1 MSASETRQS
10 AVERVVGRIA
20 KVVVEKPKRVL
31 LAGIL
36 FFLALSPG
44 VGRVYQN
51 IKYYIWFEPGDQRI
65 ELLDEFE
72 QKFGSDLASVVIVH
86 SPSGIFDKESAA
98 LLIELTDKMWKVA
111 ETVRVESLSNF
122 SWVHAEGDELIV
134 ESLIPDDQEL
144 TPELLAERKKAALS
158 HEQLPGF
165 LVSKDGKTAAIYGW
179 LRPTK
184 IGKDKNEYNDFVQNA
199 KELHALIKQY
209 QGKGDHQLY
218 LAGLPATEAYQEVGP
233 PAEMQKLSN
242 VILAMCLVLLF
253 VYFRRLSGMLLPFAV
268 VIPSVLL
275 TLAVAGWSGITIN
288 PETITSPNIMV
299 IVAVSSSIHILFT
312 FFRALDRGLVRREAA
327 RYALEHAL
335 VPTFFSCLTIGI
347 GFLSLITMTIPP
359 LQDLGILV
367 AAGTAIVWLLLFLI
381 LGPLMVLLPIKAK
394 KKKKGAAPAATASP
408 ADVEEELEKVTPRAQ
423 KLTDWVDRHKVGIV
437 AGWAALLGLSIWLA
451 FNNKVSFDPVEWF
464 DPRTDVRKAID
475 VTRSEFGWS
484 ENFEVVI
491 DSGKEE
497 GIKDPEFLGRVDK
510 LDSWLRAQKGVVQA
524 FSLLDILKETNRAL
538 YGGDQ
543 GHYKLPGTRQEVA
556 EQFLLY
562 TMNLPLGKSLN
573 ERVTLANDA
582 LRMTVLSRRENSP
595 AVLSLLDDVRAKGK
609 ELGLNLE
616 ITGRTILTH
625 QVNPEMVPSF
635 FRSMLSGTLVIA
647 LVLLVYFRS
656 LRLAF
661 FGLFLE
667 LIPLVLGAGIV
678 FFLLGKNFD
687 MATISTFA
695 IVLGVTVDDTVHYLH
710 GYGRERR
717 LGRSPREAISRLW
730 NTTAAGMVISQSI
743 LACCFA
749 LFVFVVFPIIRY
761 MGIQVAAMLVIAL
774 IANLTLSPALLLL
787 LRGKDVEKRDT
798 TGSKKA

>member
-1 MSASETRQS
+1 MSTSESRQS
-10 AVERVVGRIA
+10 TVERVVARIA
-20 KVVVEKPKRVL
+20 TLVVEKPKRVL

-36 FFLALSPG
+36 FFLVLSPG

-51 IKYYIWFEPGDQRI
+51 IKYYIWFEPGDHRI

-72 QKFGSDLASVVIVH
+72 QKFGNDLASVVIVH
-86 SPSGIFDKESAA
+86 SPSGIFDKESAE
-98 LLIELTDKMWKVA
+98 LLIELTDRMWKVA

-134 ESLIPDDQEL
+134 ESLIPDDREL
-144 TPELLAERKKAALS
+144 TPALLAERKKAALS

-184 IGKDKNEYNDFVQNA
+184 IGKEKNEYNDYVQNT
-199 KELHALIKQY
+199 KELNELIGKY
-209 QGKGDHQLY
+209 KGKGDHTLY
-218 LAGLPATEAYQEVGP
+218 LAGLPSTEAYQEVGP

-253 VYFRRLSGMLLPFAV
+253 VYFRRLSGMLLPFSV

-275 TLAVAGWSGITIN
+275 TLAVAGWSGISIN

-299 IVAVSSSIHILFT
+299 IVAVSSSIHILFA
-312 FFRALDRGLVRREAA
+312 FFRALDSGMPRREAA

-367 AAGTAIVWLLLFLI
+367 AAGTAIVWLLLFII

-394 KKKKGAAPAATASP
+394 KRKKGAAPAAGAP
-408 ADVEEELEKVTPRAQ
+408 EELEKVTPRAQ
-423 KLTDWVDRHKVGIV
+423 RLTDWIDRYKVGIV
-437 AGWAALLGLSIWLA
+437 AAWAALLGLSIWLA
-451 FNNKVSFDPVEWF
+451 LNNKVSFDPIEWF

-475 VTRSEFGWS
+475 VTRAEFGWS
-484 ENFEVVI
+484 EGFEVVV
-491 DSGKEE
+491 DSGQEE
-497 GIKDPEFLGRVDK
+497 GIKEPEFLARVDK
-510 LDSWLRAQKGVVQA
+510 LDAWLRAQKGVVQV

-538 YGGDQ
+538 YGGDPA
-543 GHYKLPGTRQEVA
+543 HYKLPTTRQEIA
-556 EQFLLY
+556 EQYLLY

-573 ERVTLANDA
+573 ERVTLNNSA

-609 ELGLNLE
+609 QLGLDVE
-616 ITGRTILTH
+616 VTGRTILTH

-647 LVLLVYFRS
+647 VVLLVYFRS

-667 LIPLVLGAGIV
+667 LIPLVLGAGVI

-717 LGRSPREAISRLW
+717 LGRSPREAITRLW
-730 NTTAAGMVISQSI
+730 GTTAAGMVISQSI

-761 MGIQVAAMLVIAL
+761 MGIQVASMLVIAL
-774 IANLTLSPALLLL
+774 IANLTLSPSLLLL
-787 LRGKDVEKRDT
+787 LRGKDPD
-798 TGSKKA
+798 KK

>member
-1 MSASETRQS
+1 MSTSESRQS
-10 AVERVVGRIA
+10 TVERVVARIA
-20 KVVVEKPKRVL
+20 RVVVEKPKRVL

-44 VGRVYQN
+44 VGKVYQN
-51 IKYYIWFEPGDQRI
+51 IKYYIWFQPGDARI

-86 SPSGIFDKESAA
+86 SPSGIFDKESAQ

-122 SWVHAEGDELIV
+122 SWVHADGDELIV

-184 IGKDKNEYNDFVQNA
+184 IGKEKNEYNDFVQNA
-199 KELHALIKQY
+199 KELEALIKQY
-209 QGKGDHQLY
+209 KGKGDHQLY

-242 VILAMCLVLLF
+242 VILATCLVLLF

-268 VIPSVLL
+268 VIPSVVG
-275 TLAVAGWSGITIN
+275 TLAVAGWSGISIN

-299 IVAVSSSIHILFT
+299 IVAVSSSIHILFS

-381 LGPLMVLLPIKAK
+381 LGPLMVILPIKAK
-394 KKKKGAAPAATASP
+394 KKKKGAAAEPVAS
-408 ADVEEELEKVTPRAQ
+408 AEELETVSPRAR
-423 KLTDWVDRHKVGIV
+423 KLTDWIDRYKVGIV
-437 AGWAALLGLSIWLA
+437 AAWAALLGLSIWLA
-451 FNNKVSFDPVEWF
+451 LNNKVSFDPIEWF
-464 DPRTDVRKAID
+464 DPRTDVRQAID
-475 VTRSEFGWS
+475 VTRAEFGWS
-484 ENFEVVI
+484 EGFEVVV
-491 DSGKEE
+491 DSGKED
-497 GIKDPEFLGRVDK
+497 GIKDPAFLGRVDQ
-510 LDSWLRAQKGVVQA
+510 LDAWLRTQKGVVQA

-543 GHYKLPGTRQEVA
+543 GHYKLPGTRQEIA

-609 ELGLNLE
+609 ALGLDIE

-647 LVLLVYFRS
+647 VVLLVYFRS

-717 LGRSPREAISRLW
+717 LGRSSREAISRLW
-730 NTTAAGMVISQSI
+730 STTAAGMVISQSI

-774 IANLTLSPALLLL
+774 VANLTLSPALLLL
-787 LRGKDVEKRDT
+787 LRGKDAD
-798 TGSKKA
+798 KK

>member
-1 MSASETRQS
+1 M
-10 AVERVVGRIA
+10 ERAVGRIA
-20 KVVVEKPKRVL
+20 NLVAEKPKRVL

-36 FFLALSPG
+36 LFLALAPG

-51 IKYYIWFEPGDQRI
+51 IKYYIWFQPGDERI

-72 QKFGSDLASVVIVH
+72 QTFGNDLASVVIVH
-86 SPSGIFDKESAA
+86 SPSGIFDKESAE

-122 SWVHAEGDELIV
+122 SWVHAEGDELVV
-134 ESLIPDDQEL
+134 ESLIPDDREL

-165 LVSKDGKTAAIYGW
+165 LVSKDGKTAAVYGW

-184 IGKDKNEYNDFVQNA
+184 IGKDENEYNDYVQNT
-199 KELHALIKQY
+199 KELDELIDTY
-209 QGKGDHQLY
+209 EGRGDHQLY
-218 LAGLPATEAYQEVGP
+218 LAGLPSTEAYQEVGP

-253 VYFRRLSGMLLPFAV
+253 VFFRRLSGMLLPFAV

-275 TLAVAGWSGITIN
+275 TLAVAGWSGISIN

-299 IVAVSSSIHILFT
+299 IVGVSSSVHILLA
-312 FFRALDRGLVRREAA
+312 FFRALDRGLPRREAA

-347 GFLSLITMTIPP
+347 GFLSLVTMTIPP
-359 LQDLGILV
+359 LQQLGILV

-394 KKKKGAAPAATASP
+394 KKKKGAAATA
-408 ADVEEELEKVTPRAQ
+408 ADVPASGEGEVLEAVTPRAQ
-423 KLTDWVDRHKVGIV
+423 KLTAWIDRYKVGIV

-475 VTRSEFGWS
+475 VTRAEFGWS
-484 ENFEVVI
+484 ETFEVVV
-491 DSGKEE
+491 DSGVEE
-497 GIKDPEFLGRVDK
+497 GIKDPEFLGRVEK
-510 LDSWLRAQKGVVQA
+510 LDSWLRAQAGVVQV

-538 YGGDQ
+538 YGGDPAR
-543 GHYKLPGTRQEVA
+543 YKLPGTRQEIA
-556 EQFLLY
+556 EQYLLY

-573 ERVTLANDA
+573 ERVSLANDA
-582 LRMTVLSRRENSP
+582 LRMTVLSRREDSP
-595 AVLSLLDDVRAKGK
+595 AVLSLIEDVKAKGK
-609 ELGLNLE
+609 ELGLALKV
-616 ITGRTILTH
+616 TGRTILTH

-647 LVLLVYFRS
+647 VVLLVYFRS

-667 LIPLVLGAGIV
+667 LIPLVLGAGVI

-687 MATISTFA
+687 MATIGTFA

-717 LGRSPREAISRLW
+717 LGRSPREAITRLW
-730 NTTAAGMVISQSI
+730 GTTATGMVISQSI

-761 MGIQVAAMLVIAL
+761 MGIQVASMLVIAL
-774 IANLTLSPALLLL
+774 VANLTLSPALLLL
-787 LRGKDVEKRDT
+787 LRGKEK
-798 TGSKKA
+798 

>member
-1 MSASETRQS
+1 MSTSESRQS
-10 AVERVVGRIA
+10 TVERVVARIA
-20 KVVVEKPKRVL
+20 RLVVEKPKRVL

-36 FFLALSPG
+36 FFVALAPG
-44 VGRVYQN
+44 LGRVYQN
-51 IKYYIWFEPGDQRI
+51 IKYYIWLEPGDHRL
-65 ELLDEFE
+65 ELLDDFE
-72 QKFGSDLASVVIVH
+72 QKFGNDLASVVIVY
-86 SPSGIFDKESAA
+86 SPSGIFDKESAE
-98 LLIELTDKMWKVA
+98 LVIELTDKMWKVA

-122 SWVHAEGDELIV
+122 SWVHAEGDDLIV
-134 ESLIPDDQEL
+134 ESLIPDDREL

-184 IGKDKNEYNDFVQNA
+184 IGKEKNEYNDYVQNA
-199 KELHALIKQY
+199 RELQKLLEQY
-209 QGKGDHQLY
+209 KGRGDHQLF

-233 PAEMQKLSN
+233 PAEMQKLTN

-253 VYFRRLSGMLLPFAV
+253 IYFRRLSGMLLPFSV

-275 TLAVAGWSGITIN
+275 TLAVAGWSGISIN

-299 IVAVSSSIHILFT
+299 IVAVSSSIHILFAY
-312 FFRALDRGLVRREAA
+312 FRALDRGLQRREAA

-359 LQDLGILV
+359 LQQLGILV
-367 AAGTAIVWLLLFLI
+367 AAGTAIVWLLLFII
-381 LGPLMVLLPIKAK
+381 LGPLMVLLPIKGK
-394 KKKKGAAPAATASP
+394 KKRIAAAAKEGAAST
-408 ADVEEELEKVTPRAQ
+408 DDLEKVTPRAE
-423 KLTDWVDRHKVGIV
+423 KLTAWIDRYKIPIV

-451 FNNKVSFDPVEWF
+451 LHNKVSFDPVEWF

-475 VTRSEFGWS
+475 ITRDEFGWS
-484 ENFEVVI
+484 ENFEVVV
-491 DSGKEE
+491 DSGKED
-497 GIKDPEFLGRVDK
+497 GIKDPEFLHRVDE
-510 LDSWLRAQKGVVQA
+510 LDGWMRAQKGVVQV
-524 FSLLDILKETNRAL
+524 FSLVDILKETNRAL

-543 GHYKLPGTRQEVA
+543 GHYKLPTTRQEIA
-556 EQFLLY
+556 EQYLLY

-573 ERVTLANDA
+573 ERVTLNNSA

-595 AVLSLLDDVRAKGK
+595 DVLSLLDDIRAQAKR
-609 ELGLNLE
+609 LRLDIE

-635 FRSMLSGTLVIA
+635 FSSMLSGTLVIA
-647 LVLLVYFRS
+647 VVLLVYFRS
-656 LRLAF
+656 VRLAF

-717 LGRSPREAISRLW
+717 LGRSPNEAVTRLW
-730 NTTAAGMVISQSI
+730 GSTAAGMVISQSI

-787 LRGKDVEKRDT
+787 LRGK
-798 TGSKKA
+798 KK